1 MVGVPFQLNHDENIG
16 ADENIER
23 YQLNIQLVI
32 PISLNE
38 VWNLISRTVLLVV
51 YQTYDDSAI

>member
-23 YQLNIQLVI
+23 YQLNIQPAI

-38 VWNLISRTVLLVV
+38 VWNLISRAGLLVV
-51 YQTYDDSAI
+51 YQTYGDRAI